1 MGQLENKRLSWELS
15 MSIFPSS
22 ISSFNCSFYNT
33 SRIKFVTN
41 GKGPGQKVR
50 IFNTFFAPLCW
61 SNTSWGETQF
71 AVILSVKACV
81 TKTVWAFGIEKK
93 NRLEEFTSRMQA
105 CCIFDCVVYR
115 CYRKAFIACKQP
127 RRWRR
132 GRVPLLRMRYMHFAD
147 SAQPAPHTYEAIWK
161 CKISSEIWMN
171 PDIIFCPD
179 SLTLE
184 VPWFFHQLLDN
195 AISIFAILIRSAS
208 SGQ

>member
-1 MGQLENKRLSWELS
+1 MLVALVTNITYAKDCHENCLCPYSHHQFHHLILV
-15 MSIFPSS
+15 SIKT
-22 ISSFNCSFYNT
+22 NT
-33 SRIKFVTN
+33 LHIKFVTN

-81 TKTVWAFGIEKK
+81 TKTVWNFGIEK
-93 NRLEEFTSRMQA
+93 NWLEKFTSRMQA
-105 CCIFDCVVYR
+105 GCIFDCVVYR

-147 SAQPAPHTYEAIWK
+147 SAQPAPHTYGAIWK
-161 CKISSEIWMN
+161 SKRGW
-171 PDIIFCPD
+171 
-179 SLTLE
+179 
-184 VPWFFHQLLDN
+184 LL
-195 AISIFAILIRSAS
+195 SHTP
-208 SGQ
+208 

>member
-1 MGQLENKRLSWELS
+1 MERVRGKKCAFSTLS
-15 MSIFPSS
+15 SS
-22 ISSFNCSFYNT
+22 
-33 SRIKFVTN
+33 
-41 GKGPGQKVR
+41 
-50 IFNTFFAPLCW
+50 PLCW

-105 CCIFDCVVYR
+105 GCISDCVVYR

-127 RRWRR
+127 RRWRW

-147 SAQPAPHTYEAIWK
+147 SAQPAPHTYGAIWK

-179 SLTLE
+179 SLTLD